1 MKVLIMLSGGL
12 LQASYLD
19 EEAAKI
25 DLEIVVADYD
35 VEGTDMN
42 ILTDPTGEPVIVW
55 KENPLV
61 ESAYAEEMFKL
72 ADKESE
78 S

>member
-1 MKVLIMLSGGL
+1 MKVLITLSGGL
-12 LQASYLD
+12 LQACYLD

-25 DLEIVVADYD
+25 DLEIDVADYD
-35 VEGTDMN
+35 IEGTDMN
-42 ILTDPTGEPVIVW
+42 ILTDPTGESVIVW
-55 KENPLV
+55 KESPIV
-61 ESAYAEEMFKL
+61 ESAYAEAMFKL